1 MMGLSLLQFEV
12 VVEPI
17 GRCYESTMAKSLFVR
32 DLRDGTRLRGEVFV
46 LLEKQLAQTREGSL
60 YLKAVLGDRTGRVE
74 VRYWD
79 VPTQLYSLLEVGT
92 GVQVD
97 GTVTS
102 YPPESGELQIHID
115 RITPIALEDLQEF
128 LPHAKRSLS
137 DMVEELG
144 HLVGEI
150 KDPHLLALLD
160 ILLSEQSFRDI
171 FFKGPAAKMYHHAC
185 IGGLLEHS
193 LAVANLCRYLYG
205 RHPELNRD
213 LLLTAALLHDVGK
226 VSAYESTPGFNLT
239 DEGRLV
245 GHVVQ
250 GALIVNQAVVRVE
263 TFPSGLR
270 VALLHAILA
279 HHGAQERGSPVT
291 PKTLEALAL
300 HHADWLDGDL
310 RGFMDHVQ
318 TEPVTESEWTRY
330 SRMFRTELYRGFLTR
345 EEDEVP
351 EEEIPF

>member
-1 MMGLSLLQFEV
+1 MMRLSLLPLDLV
-12 VVEPI
+12 IRPI
-17 GRCYESTMAKSLFVR
+17 RRYCESTMAKSLFVR

-60 YLKAVLGDRTGRVE
+60 YLKAALGDRTGRVE
-74 VRYWD
+74 ARYWD
-79 VPTQLYSLLEVGT
+79 VPTQLYSSLEVGT

-97 GTVTS
+97 GAVTT

-115 RITPIALEDLQEF
+115 KITPRVLEDLQEF
-128 LPHAKRSLS
+128 LPHAKRPLS
-137 DMVEELG
+137 DMVEELDQ
-144 HLVGEI
+144 LVREVT
-150 KDPHLLALLD
+150 DPYLSALLD
-160 ILLSEQSFRDI
+160 VLLSDQSFREI
-171 FFKGPAAKMYHHAC
+171 FFKAPAAKMYHHAC

-193 LAVANLCRYLYG
+193 LAVANLCRYLCD

-213 LLLTAALLHDVGK
+213 LLLTAAVLHDVGK
-226 VSAYESTPGFNLT
+226 AFAYESTAGFNFT

-250 GALIVNQAVVRVE
+250 GALLVSEAVTRVE
-263 TFPSGLR
+263 GFPSGLR

-279 HHGAQERGSPVT
+279 HHGAHERGSPVT
-291 PKTLEALAL
+291 PKTLAALAL

-310 RGFMDHVQ
+310 RGFMDHVE

-330 SRMFRTELYRGFLTR
+330 SRMFRTELYRGFLAR

-351 EEEIPF
+351 EEEIAF

>member
-1 MMGLSLLQFEV
+1 MMRLSVLQFEV
-12 VVEPI
+12 VIEPI
-17 GRCYESTMAKSLFVR
+17 GRYYESAMAKDLFVT

-46 LLEKQLAQTREGSL
+46 LLEKQLAQTREGSP
-60 YLKAVLGDRTGRVE
+60 YLKAALGDSTGRVE
-74 VRYWD
+74 ARYWD
-79 VPTQLYSLLEVGT
+79 VPTQLYSSLEVGT

-97 GTVTS
+97 GTVTT

-115 RITPIALEDLQEF
+115 NITAIALEDLREF
-128 LPHAKRSLS
+128 LPHAKRFLT
-137 DMVEELG
+137 DMLEELDQ
-144 HLVGEI
+144 VVREI
-150 KDPHLLALLD
+150 TDPYLSALLD
-160 ILLSEQSFRDI
+160 VLFSEQSFRDI
-171 FFKGPAAKMYHHAC
+171 FSKAPAAKMYHHAC

-193 LAVANLCRYLYG
+193 LAVTNLCRYLCDG
-205 RHPELNRD
+205 HPELNRD

-226 VSAYESTPGFNLT
+226 AFAYESTPGFNLT

-250 GALIVNQAVVRVE
+250 GALIVSEGVARVE
-263 TFPSGLR
+263 GFPSGLR
-270 VALLHAILA
+270 AALLHAILA
-279 HHGAQERGSPVT
+279 HHGAHERGSPVT

-310 RGFMDHVQ
+310 RGFTDHME

-330 SRMFRTELYRGFLTR
+330 SRMFRTELYRGFLPR

-351 EEEIPF
+351 EGEIPF

>member
-1 MMGLSLLQFEV
+1 MMRLLLLRLDV
-12 VVEPI
+12 VIQRV
-17 GRCYESTMAKSLFVR
+17 GRFCESTMAKSLLVR
-32 DLRDGTRLRGEVFV
+32 DLRDGTRLGREVFV

-74 VRYWD
+74 ARYWD
-79 VPTQLYSLLEVGT
+79 VPTQLYSSLDVGA

-102 YPPESGELQIHID
+102 YPPQSGELQIHID
-115 RITPIALEDLQEF
+115 KITPIALKDLQEF
-128 LPHAKRSLS
+128 LPHAKRPLT
-137 DMVEELG
+137 DMVEELDQLAREIRDS
-144 HLVGEI
+144 HLS
-150 KDPHLLALLD
+150 ALLD
-160 ILLSEQSFRDI
+160 VLLSDQSFREI
-171 FFKGPAAKMYHHAC
+171 FFKAPAAKMYHHAC

-193 LAVANLCRYLYG
+193 LAVADLCRYLCD

-226 VSAYESTPGFNLT
+226 MFAYESTPGFNLT

-250 GALIVNQAVVRVE
+250 GALLVSEAIAKVKG
-263 TFPSGLR
+263 FPSRLR

-279 HHGAQERGSPVT
+279 HHGAHERGSPVT

-310 RGFMDHVQ
+310 RGFMDHVE

-330 SRMFRTELYRGFLTR
+330 SRMFRTELYRGFLAR

-351 EEEIPF
+351 EEEIPL

>member
-1 MMGLSLLQFEV
+1 MMRLSLLQFELV
-12 VVEPI
+12 IEPI
-17 GRCYESTMAKSLFVR
+17 GRCYESTMAKDLFVT

-46 LLEKQLAQTREGSL
+46 LLEKQLAQTKEGSL
-60 YLKAVLGDRTGRVE
+60 YLKAALGDRTGRVE
-74 VRYWD
+74 ARYWD
-79 VPTQLYSLLEVGT
+79 VPAQLYSSLEVGT

-97 GTVTS
+97 GFVTS

-115 RITPIALEDLQEF
+115 SITSIALEDLQEF
-128 LPHAKRSLS
+128 LPHAKRPLT
-137 DMVEELG
+137 DMVEELNQ
-144 HLVGEI
+144 LVREVTN
-150 KDPHLLALLD
+150 PHLLALLD
-160 ILLSEQSFRDI
+160 VLLSEQSFRDI
-171 FFKGPAAKMYHHAC
+171 FFKAPAAKMYHHAC
-185 IGGLLEHS
+185 VGGLLEHS
-193 LAVANLCRYLYG
+193 LAVTNLCQYLCDQ
-205 RHPELNRD
+205 HPQLNRH

-226 VSAYESTPGFNLT
+226 AFAYESTPGFNLT

-250 GALIVNQAVVRVE
+250 GALMVSEAIAGVKG
-263 TFPSGLR
+263 FPSGLR
-270 VALLHAILA
+270 VALLHAVLA
-279 HHGAQERGSPVT
+279 HHGAHERGSPVT

-310 RGFMDHVQ
+310 RGFMDHME

-330 SRMFRTELYRGFLTR
+330 SRMFRTELYRGFLAR

>member
-1 MMGLSLLQFEV
+1 MRLSLLPVEV
-12 VVEPI
+12 VVQPI
-17 GRCYESTMAKSLFVR
+17 RRCYESTMAKSLFVR
-32 DLRDGTRLRGEVFV
+32 DLRDGSRLRGEVFV

-74 VRYWD
+74 ARYWD
-79 VPTQLYSLLEVGT
+79 VPTQLHPLLEVGT

-115 RITPIALEDLQEF
+115 RITPMALEDLQEF
-128 LPHAKRSLS
+128 LPHAKRPLA
-137 DMVEELG
+137 DMVEELH

-171 FFKGPAAKMYHHAC
+171 FFKAPAAKMYHHAC
-185 IGGLLEHS
+185 IAGLLEHS
-193 LAVANLCRYLYG
+193 LAVINLCRYLCG

-226 VSAYESTPGFNLT
+226 ASAYESTPGFNLT

-250 GALIVNQAVVRVE
+250 GALIVSEAVARVKG
-263 TFPSGLR
+263 FPSGLR

-310 RGFMDHVQ
+310 RGFMDHVE

-330 SRMFRTELYRGFLTR
+330 SRMFRTELYRGFLAR

>member
-1 MMGLSLLQFEV
+1 
-12 VVEPI
+12 
-17 GRCYESTMAKSLFVR
+17 VR

-46 LLEKQLAQTREGSL
+46 LLEKQLAQTKEGSL

-74 VRYWD
+74 ARYWD
-79 VPTQLYSLLEVGT
+79 MPTQLYSSLEVGT

-97 GTVTS
+97 GTLTS

-115 RITPIALEDLQEF
+115 RITPAALEDLQEF
-128 LPHAKRSLS
+128 LPRAKRPLA
-137 DMVEELG
+137 DMVEELDE
-144 HLVGEI
+144 LLREI
-150 KDPHLLALLD
+150 TDPHLSALLD
-160 ILLSEQSFRDI
+160 VLLSEQSFRDI
-171 FFKGPAAKMYHHAC
+171 FLKAPAAKMYHHAC

-193 LAVANLCRYLYG
+193 LAVTNLCRHLCD

-213 LLLTAALLHDVGK
+213 LLVTAALLHDVGK
-226 VSAYESTPGFNLT
+226 AFAYESTAGFNFT

-250 GALIVNQAVVRVE
+250 GTLIVSEAIAKVKG
-263 TFPSGLR
+263 FPSGLR

-279 HHGAQERGSPVT
+279 HHGALERGSPVT
-291 PKTLEALAL
+291 PKTLEAIGL

-310 RGFMDHVQ
+310 RGFMDHVE

-330 SRMFRTELYRGFLTR
+330 SRMFRTELYRGFVAR
-345 EEDEVP
+345 EEDGVP